1 VAQQD
6 VVVAVDSVTPPQS
19 AIRVVS
25 RSLRTTTH
33 VIPGGGGGALAP
45 SHIAR
50 DVGDMVDNI
59 REDDGFDV
67 ARGSPHELEE

>member
-1 VAQQD
+1 M
-6 VVVAVDSVTPPQS
+6 S
-19 AIRVVS
+19 S
-25 RSLRTTTH
+25 RE
-33 VIPGGGGGALAP
+33 GGGALAP